1 MLILISINS
10 IFLQTRYSTKKSNLR
25 THIYTRTSLS
35 LYIRETNSGARSR
48 AFIGG
53 KSDEGNF
60 SSIAYAARYY
70 YRKRVSKLID
80 GAGSALNNLW
90 EDELNNFR
98 VHLWSSPR
106 SILVPNQNF
115 SPPLFPTPLHL
126 FLLHSF
132 FFRERRRKRT
142 IPRARPDNV
151 AGRINEPD
159 TTIMIRLI
167 RAVEAWHGWTQW
179 STDPSRNRRFRKWYL
194 SI

>member
-10 IFLQTRYSTKKSNLR
+10 IFLQTRYSTKKSNLH
-25 THIYTRTSLS
+25 THTHTHTQTRTSLS

-132 FFRERRRKRT
+132 FLSRT
-142 IPRARPDNV
+142 KEEEGDTSRTAR
-151 AGRINEPD
+151 
-159 TTIMIRLI
+159 
-167 RAVEAWHGWTQW
+167 
-179 STDPSRNRRFRKWYL
+179 
-194 SI
+194 

>member
-10 IFLQTRYSTKKSNLR
+10 IFLQTRYSTKKSNLHTYTH
-25 THIYTRTSLS
+25 THIYTHISLS

-53 KSDEGNF
+53 KVDEGNF

-115 SPPLFPTPLHL
+115 SSSSLHPPLSSSPPF
-126 FLLHSF
+126 SF
-132 FFRERRRKRT
+132 ANEG
-142 IPRARPDNV
+142 
-151 AGRINEPD
+151 GRGRYLAHGL
-159 TTIMIRLI
+159 IMWPAALMNLTR
-167 RAVEAWHGWTQW
+167 W
-179 STDPSRNRRFRKWYL
+179 
-194 SI
+194 